1 MKNGIC
7 YVVGAGDCLSLE
19 FHPSEEDLVI
29 AADAGLRYL
38 EQSGIAADLIIGDFD
53 TLENAP
59 IGGNVITLSC
69 EKDDTDMLAAVR
81 EGIKAGYT
89 EFHLYGGTGGRIDHT
104 IANLQVLAYLAEN
117 GRKGYLHCPQNRF
130 VRPVDKKLK
139 KVGYSET
146 TGNAP
151 GSENIIT
158 AVTNGVLSFSP
169 VPSGYISVFS
179 YSEKSEG
186 VYLQG
191 LKYPLADATL
201 TNTFPIGTSNEF
213 IGEKSRISVK
223 NVTLKNVFPKEAKEK
238 LI

>member
-1 MKNGIC
+1 MKKKIC

-19 FHPSEEDLVI
+19 FHPSEGDLVI

-38 EQSGIAADLIIGDFD
+38 DQSGITADLVIGDFD
-53 TLENAP
+53 TLKSAP
-59 IGGNVITLSC
+59 TGGNVITLSC

-104 IANLQVLAYLAEN
+104 IANLQVLAYLSEN
-117 GRKGYLHCPQNRF
+117 GWKGYLHCPQTSF
-130 VRPVDKKLK
+130 VRPVDKELK
-139 KVGYSET
+139 KADYAEASA
-146 TGNAP
+146 NAQ
-151 GSENIIT
+151 GSESIIT
-158 AVTNGVLSFSP
+158 VVTNGELSFSQ

-186 VYLQG
+186 VCLQG
-191 LKYPLADATL
+191 LKYPLVDATL

-223 NVTLKNVFPKEAKEK
+223 NGTLMIVFPREAKEK
-238 LI
+238 IV